1 MKTTSRSI
9 LKILA
14 AVVIGGSLLLAGIAI
29 GRTGW
34 GITGTILGGRY
45 ELGMMRDG
53 FGFGLGG
60 ILTIIPTILW
70 WLLIVGAIV
79 WLVSSLVSRTTK
91 STAANATTAAE
102 SALDILKKRYARGE
116 ISKEQYDDM
125 RRDLGV

>member
-9 LKILA
+9 LKIVA
-14 AVVIGGSLLLAGIAI
+14 AVVIGGGLILAGIAI

-34 GITGTILGGRY
+34 GITGIIPGGRY
-45 ELGMMRDG
+45 ALGMMRDG

-60 ILTIIPTILW
+60 ILTIIPTVLFW
-70 WLLIVGAIV
+70 ALIIGAIV

-91 STAANATTAAE
+91 NIPSDMPTVSE

-116 ISKEQYDDM
+116 ISKDQYEDM